1 MKKLVLILLIITY
14 SMSSFGVSS
23 KEFYCCGK
31 LKSVSLSLVNTGT
44 AKCSKGGLED
54 GCCKLKF
61 ITLKVKDNHFASV
74 HPEAPVK
81 HSVELLSY
89 STTYEP
95 LVFTSQK
102 VDVINGSHAPPLHK
116 GIPIYISN
124 CVFRI

>member
-1 MKKLVLILLIITY
+1 
-14 SMSSFGVSS
+14 MSSFGVSL

-31 LKSVSLSLVNTGT
+31 LKSVSVSLVNTKK
-44 AKCSKGGLED
+44 AKCNKGGVEN

-61 ITLKVKDNHFASV
+61 KTLKVKDNHFASV
-74 HPEAPVK
+74 HLEAPINN
-81 HSVELLSY
+81 SVEFLSN

-102 VDVINGSHAPPLHK
+102 VDLINGRHAPPLHK